1 LREIARVHELS
12 IAEGVVDAIR
22 ERTGDARV
30 VRIFLEIGKLSC
42 VEPEAVRFCFE
53 LCARGTSVEG
63 AALDIEEVP
72 GRARC
77 GGCGAEDV
85 EVDGAIPLCRC
96 GSADLEVVAG
106 DRMLVR
112 AVEIA

>member
-1 LREIARVHELS
+1 MHELS
-12 IAEGVVDAIR
+12 IAEGMVDAIR

-30 VRIFLEIGKLSC
+30 SRVFVEIGKLSC

-53 LCARGTSVEG
+53 LVARGTVVEG
-63 AALDIEEVP
+63 AVLEIDEPP

-77 GGCGAEDV
+77 GGCGADDV
-85 EVDGAIPLCRC
+85 EIEGTLPLCRC
-96 GSADLEVVAG
+96 GSAELSILAG
-106 DRMLVR
+106 DRMTIT